1 MSILI
6 YDDNEENLKI
16 METSL
21 SHVGYDVKTS
31 SDIIESIK
39 IIESNSEKIDLVIT
53 KYNLELFSLSDYLY
67 ILRKLNKDIRVVVVS
82 SSNNTNEELEIID
95 LCVDDY
101 LKKPISTKVLQKRV
115 EKVLNNDLK
124 NDLYFLKRDLVYI
137 DIYNHSVTKC
147 GELISLSMK
156 EFMILLYL
164 VRNSNSVVSRKELY
178 EKIWNKEFDNRKSR
192 VIDVHISNLRTKL
205 DLECLYSVRG
215 IGYKIE
221 N

>member
-21 SHVGYDVKTS
+21 QHVGYDVKTS
-31 SDIIESIK
+31 SDVIESIK
-39 IIESNSEKIDLVIT
+39 IIEKNCNEIDLVIT
-53 KYNLELFSLSDYLY
+53 KYNLSIFSLSDYLY
-67 ILRKLNKDIRVVVVS
+67 ILRKLNKDIRVVVLS
-82 SSNNTNEELEIID
+82 STNNSSEELETIE

-101 LKKPISTKVLQKRV
+101 IKKPVSTKVLQKRV
-115 EKVLNNDLK
+115 EKVLNVTDK

-137 DIYNHSVTKC
+137 DIYNHNVTRN
-147 GELISLSMK
+147 GEIIHLSMIEYK
-156 EFMILLYL
+156 ILLYL
-164 VRNSNSVVSRKELY
+164 VRNSNNVISREELY
-178 EKIWNKEFDNRKSR
+178 EKVWNKSFDDKKSR
-192 VIDVHISNLRTKL
+192 VVDVHISNLRTKL